1 MASLLENRF
10 HLKEAGTDVR
20 TEILA
25 GITTFMTMAYIIFV
39 NPGILQNAGMPFGAL
54 MTATCLASALA
65 TFLMA
70 FMANYPIALA
80 PGMGSTR
87 SSPSAWFS
95 AWESPGR
102 WRWPPSLSRVFSS
115 SCSP

>member
-10 HLKEAGTDVR
+10 HLKEAGTDVK
-20 TEILA
+20 TEVLA

-70 FMANYPIALA
+70 FMANWLSWRLIAWTKVQLVPA
-80 PGMGSTR
+80 GAGTV
-87 SSPSAWFS
+87 
-95 AWESPGR
+95 G
-102 WRWPPSLSRVFSS
+102 
-115 SCSP
+115 

>member
-20 TEILA
+20 TEVLA

-54 MTATCLASALA
+54 MTAT
-65 TFLMA
+65 
-70 FMANYPIALA
+70 
-80 PGMGSTR
+80 
-87 SSPSAWFS
+87 
-95 AWESPGR
+95 
-102 WRWPPSLSRVFSS
+102 
-115 SCSP
+115 